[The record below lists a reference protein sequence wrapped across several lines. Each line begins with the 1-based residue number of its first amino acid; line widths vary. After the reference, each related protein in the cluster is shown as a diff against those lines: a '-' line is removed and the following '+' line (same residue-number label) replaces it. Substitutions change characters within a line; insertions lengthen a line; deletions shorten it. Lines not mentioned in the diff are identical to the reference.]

1 MSSASSFSFF
11 EIQLKKF
18 SIGLKS
24 GLRGGIE
31 NTSAL
36 TFDVAFK
43 AAAEF
48 CTGHPSCKSKR
59 PSQCSVSY
67 THLGKVYV
75 PLMQT
80 TYHPND
86 LSVRDLEQSPVQ
98 VIGLP

>member
-24 GLRGGIE
+24 RLRGGIE

-48 CTGHPSCKSKR
+48 CTGHPSC
-59 PSQCSVSY
+59 
-67 THLGKVYV
+67 
-75 PLMQT
+75 
-80 TYHPND
+80 
-86 LSVRDLEQSPVQ
+86 
-98 VIGLP
+98 

>member
-1 MSSASSFSFF
+1 MSSASSFGFF

-18 SIGLKS
+18 SVGLKS

-36 TFDVAFK
+36 TLAFK

-59 PSQCSVSY
+59 PSQCSVFLY
-67 THLGKVYV
+67 TFGKSLRTIDANHLPSKR
-75 PLMQT
+75 P
-80 TYHPND
+80 
-86 LSVRDLEQSPVQ
+86 
-98 VIGLP
+98 

>member
-18 SIGLKS
+18 SVGLKS

-48 CTGHPSCKSKR
+48 CTGHPFCKSKR
-59 PSQCSVSY
+59 PSQCSVFLY
-67 THLGKVYV
+67 TFGKSLRTIDANHLPSKR
-75 PLMQT
+75 P
-80 TYHPND
+80 
-86 LSVRDLEQSPVQ
+86 
-98 VIGLP
+98 